1 MKKQTLT
8 ERFQELAGIKS
19 LGEQSDWDKS
29 MGQVNNDISKN
40 FNDEEFELEDNE
52 KDYLTDVTIELQKN
66 LNPELNIEK
75 SKAIM
80 DFIISQL
87 EEMY

>member
-1 MKKQTLT
+1 MAKQLLT

-19 LGEQSDWDKS
+19 LSENDRFPGEDEAG
-29 MGQVNNDISKN
+29 MAPRH
-40 FNDEEFELEDNE
+40 DEEFELEDNE
-52 KDYLTDVTIELQKN
+52 KDYLTDVTIEFHKK

>member
-1 MKKQTLT
+1 MKKQLT
-8 ERFQELAGIKS
+8 ERLQKLAGIKP
-19 LGEQSDWDKS
+19 LYEQSDWDKS

>member
-52 KDYLTDVTIELQKN
+52 KDYLTDVTIEFHKN

>member
-1 MKKQTLT
+1 MKKSLN
-8 ERFQELAGIKS
+8 ERLQELAGIKPLHTEQ
-19 LGEQSDWDKS
+19 LGPRMSNPRPTGPSEP
-29 MGQVNNDISKN
+29 GP
-40 FNDEEFELEDNE
+40 FDEEFELEDNE
-52 KDYLTDVTIELQKN
+52 KDYLTDVTIEFHKN